1 MKDGFLAKGSGNGP
15 FAVGYYDAS
24 DMLFTEQLVR
34 RFTTA
39 DRWHSS
45 LLGPTF
51 PNRQYLHA
59 AQSARQKHDP
69 GPAEARHV
77 HHEDHLGQPARRQ
90 GAVGVLLHRPADRD
104 VVG

>member
-1 MKDGFLAKGSGNGP
+1 M
-15 FAVGYYDAS
+15 
-24 DMLFTEQLVR
+24 VR

-39 DRWHSS
+39 DRWFSS

-69 GPAEARHV
+69 GPLTPGMFHTKTIW
-77 HHEDHLGQPARRQ
+77 DNLRRRR
-90 GAVGVLLHRPADRD
+90 GAVGVLLHRPPHRCRCGANASTTSRTRSNDYFDDASNGEARRTW
-104 VVG
+104 